1 MEPQPKHKMNINE
14 NTTAAEAKEQIKA
27 ILHKKFAAL
36 VKSGMDPKKAIADV
50 MGAFEQQF
58 PGLAEKL

>member
-1 MEPQPKHKMNINE
+1 MNIQLDNI
-14 NTTAAEAKEQIKA
+14 TAAEAKEQIKA
-27 ILHKKFAAL
+27 ILQKKFIAL
-36 VKSGMDPKKAIADV
+36 VQSGVDPKAAICDV

>member
-1 MEPQPKHKMNINE
+1 MNINE
-14 NTTAAEAKEQIKA
+14 NITAAEAKEQIKA

-36 VKSGMDPKKAIADV
+36 VKSGMDPKAAIADV

>member
-1 MEPQPKHKMNINE
+1 MNVQLE
-14 NTTAAEAKEQIKA
+14 NITAAEAKDQIKA
-27 ILHKKFAAL
+27 ILQQKFAAL
-36 VKSGMDPKKAIADV
+36 IKSGVDPKTAILDV

>member
-1 MEPQPKHKMNINE
+1 MNVQLE
-14 NTTAAEAKEQIKA
+14 NMTATEAKEQIKA
-27 ILHKKFAAL
+27 ILQQKFAAL
-36 VKSGMDPKKAIADV
+36 VKSGVDPKTAILDV